1 MAKFYVDGKGFNKAE
16 RVFRQLPKELKN
28 DLRSVQRTETLPIW
42 REEINKRKDVTP
54 LAARVYK
61 SGITVKTGANL
72 VLQAKGSTKKIG
84 DRGIR
89 QNNLLGAAEF
99 GSTPNNYTK
108 YYRKSPTGSRHT
120 VTRRTRAG
128 LPHKRKGGYVAVPA
142 SKAAISRIQSL
153 TIQTTIRRIHL
164 ASEGQ

>member
-1 MAKFYVDGKGFNKAE
+1 MAKFYVEGKGFNKAE

-28 DLRSVQRTETLPIW
+28 DLRRVQRSEALPIW
-42 REEINKRKDVTP
+42 REEISKRKDITP
-54 LAARVYK
+54 LASRVYK
-61 SGITVKTGANL
+61 SGITVRTGANL

-84 DRGIR
+84 TRSTP
-89 QNNLLGAAEF
+89 QNSLMGAAEF

-108 YYRKSPTGSRHT
+108 YYRKSTKGNRHT

-128 LPHKRKGGYVAVPA
+128 LAHKRKGGYVAVPA

-164 ASEGQ
+164 AAEGK